1 MTATGTGDCE
11 PAVLLYAMTSRL
23 NRCNVRVNGEMTA
36 MDKAVMNA
44 VHIRAIGFVPSFCL
58 WLRAMHLLLLVG
70 ALVQL
75 MLLLLADNYCCL
87 RILLFTNG
95 IPPHSRA
102 MMIIPKAADNHEVQ
116 VPYQVPVYSIIYNY
130 LKYPARPTA
139 STYPEAEDSKQHAAF
154 LSAAV
159 CIRPAHTNAYRPRTS
174 ANDVGYRHGEN
185 VPICTILGG

>member
-75 MLLLLADNYCCL
+75 MLLLADNYRTVPL
-87 RILLFTNG
+87 S
-95 IPPHSRA
+95 PPR
-102 MMIIPKAADNHEVQ
+102 
-116 VPYQVPVYSIIYNY
+116 
-130 LKYPARPTA
+130 
-139 STYPEAEDSKQHAAF
+139 TYPV
-154 LSAAV
+154 L
-159 CIRPAHTNAYRPRTS
+159 
-174 ANDVGYRHGEN
+174 
-185 VPICTILGG
+185 